1 MLQRTN
7 PKITLVGAG
16 PGDPEL
22 LAIKGAK
29 AIRSADVI
37 LYDALTGPGLLEM
50 ARPGALLIYVGKR
63 AGKHRLRQEEINQLM
78 VGYARSHGHV
88 VRLKGGDPFVFGR
101 GQEEVAYAREQQLEV
116 EVIPGI
122 SSCIAVPELQL
133 VPPTRRGYSESFW
146 VITGTTRSGALSEDI
161 NILVIYRIL
170 RQKEI
175 HAMAVNLRE
184 RRVLWETLFAPED
197 MVLQR
202 DYSYFLVDNSG
213 NLFFILEK
221 ENRKAK
227 AILHYLEFYEFGPR
241 TDTTLHRFLVPLEGR
256 MTYDVKFSF
265 DNLNERLIG
274 GGLYSEDNLQ
284 RTEGTYFLSIPPR
297 TPDKYLLAF
306 DPFED
311 QFVAAFL
318 GKDFSSKNKGIS
330 ETDVQEIVH
339 RQDGGI
345 LLIAERNRALERRT
359 GMARTSYDR
368 LTGRF
373 IVDYYYDDLFV
384 ASIHPNGKTHW
395 RNILHKRQ
403 YSQDDDAAYSSYFL
417 LKTPYNL
424 RLLFNDEI
432 KYENTVSEYV
442 IQGNGHFDRNAVM
455 STENQKL
462 RLRFTDAIQVASNAL
477 IVPSERRNRL
487 KLVKVTY

>member
-1 MLQRTN
+1 
-7 PKITLVGAG
+7 
-16 PGDPEL
+16 
-22 LAIKGAK
+22 
-29 AIRSADVI
+29 
-37 LYDALTGPGLLEM
+37 
-50 ARPGALLIYVGKR
+50 
-63 AGKHRLRQEEINQLM
+63 
-78 VGYARSHGHV
+78 
-88 VRLKGGDPFVFGR
+88 
-101 GQEEVAYAREQQLEV
+101 
-116 EVIPGI
+116 
-122 SSCIAVPELQL
+122 
-133 VPPTRRGYSESFW
+133 
-146 VITGTTRSGALSEDI
+146 
-161 NILVIYRIL
+161 
-170 RQKEI
+170 
-175 HAMAVNLRE
+175 
-184 RRVLWETLFAPED
+184 
-197 MVLQR
+197 
-202 DYSYFLVDNSG
+202 
-213 NLFFILEK
+213 
-221 ENRKAK
+221 
-227 AILHYLEFYEFGPR
+227 
-241 TDTTLHRFLVPLEGR
+241 LVPLEGR

-368 LTGRF
+368 LTGRY

-442 IQGNGHFDRNAVM
+442 IQGN
-455 STENQKL
+455 
-462 RLRFTDAIQVASNAL
+462 
-477 IVPSERRNRL
+477 
-487 KLVKVTY
+487 

>member
-1 MLQRTN
+1 MKRSFAILLLLCGLASVAPGQKVTVSEPISIRNDIAFDLIGDLRGQFLLFREQIDGFEVQGFDEQMKLSWSKEIDFQRRRPQIMSVVGNDDHFFVTFTH
-7 PKITLVGAG
+7 KESGTTLLRTHCF
-16 PGDPEL
+16 D
-22 LAIKGAK
+22 
-29 AIRSADVI
+29 
-37 LYDALTGPGLLEM
+37 
-50 ARPGALLIYVGKR
+50 PGANLVDTINITDLGSAYFNIP
-63 AGKHRLRQEEINQLM
+63 LRSL
-78 VGYARSHGHV
+78 
-88 VRLKGGDPFVFGR
+88 
-101 GQEEVAYAREQQLEV
+101 
-116 EVIPGI
+116 
-122 SSCIAVPELQL
+122 
-133 VPPTRRGYSESFW
+133 
-146 VITGTTRSGALSEDI
+146 LSEDK

-368 LTGRF
+368 LTGRY

-403 YSQDDDAAYSSYFL
+403 YSQDDDAVYSSYFL